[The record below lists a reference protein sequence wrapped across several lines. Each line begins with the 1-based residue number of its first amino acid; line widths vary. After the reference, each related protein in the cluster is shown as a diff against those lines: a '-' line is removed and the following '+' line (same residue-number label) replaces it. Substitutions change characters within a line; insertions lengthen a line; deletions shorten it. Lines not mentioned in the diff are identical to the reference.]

1 LSVAGNL
8 IGTIDTSD
16 FTDST
21 RSYSFTVT
29 VSDQYQIAATSK
41 EFTLNIDIPYTQT
54 EYGNM
59 TGHATSFI
67 DQNIFYN
74 IAQDPNIN
82 SPEFIFRPEDP
93 NFGMKQNLTC

>member
-1 LSVAGNL
+1 
-8 IGTIDTSD
+8 
-16 FTDST
+16 
-21 RSYSFTVT
+21 
-29 VSDQYQIAATSK
+29 
-41 EFTLNIDIPYTQT
+41 
-54 EYGNM
+54 M

-93 NFGMKQNLTC
+93 NFGMKKNYIVVELYTETMA